1 MLLTRIL
8 LALPALA
15 CHTLALRHGHTS
27 VYLKRGTIF
36 LRHRGQ
42 LHRRAL
48 DKHADFLA
56 SPPRHFALLR
66 TDADELSIY
75 NPTTTLY
82 YAGYISLGSPPQKF
96 LVNFDSGSADLWV
109 PSSRCH
115 SSTCKSHRQ
124 YNAKLSQS
132 RTPAPTQR
140 GGARIGGTQIEYGT
154 GMVGIE
160 PSKDTLK
167 WGSLKTTNIT
177 FGEAVNMTP
186 DFDAQFDGLFGMAF
200 PSLSSAGL
208 EPPFFTLARQRLL
221 NVNQFSFTLGESGGR
236 LDLGK
241 VPGSISNNQVT
252 WVKLVKP
259 RFWAVNVQSIEV
271 ELRHPT
277 LINLGSAT
285 AEANGQKR
293 HSIRVP
299 NSGKLNL
306 SIRGVGLFDSGT
318 TTILCPSAMA
328 TNINR
333 LIGATDNGLHVDCSA
348 STTGPTF
355 YFTIGDGSSSD
366 SVVIPVSPHQYVL
379 GDGNPGHGCMSAFQ
393 PGGPKNRWILG
404 LPFFANRT
412 ITFNI
417 DEGRIGFSQIHHNL
431 SLYER
436 DIDSVLE
443 GEDGSGL
450 ADSDGAL
457 APPLSASNMFS
468 AQDIFYN
475 SEIASSV
482 GSRQTQFV
490 RWTLSA
496 CTTGA
501 LLVHLIA

>member
-1 MLLTRIL
+1 MLLSYIL
-8 LALPALA
+8 LTLPALA
-15 CHTLALRHGHTS
+15 CHTLALRHGYTS

-36 LRHRGQ
+36 VRHRTH
-42 LHRRAL
+42 LHRRTLA
-48 DKHADFLA
+48 KHADFLA
-56 SPPRHFALLR
+56 SPPHLAMDKR
-66 TDADELSIY
+66 DDGNQSIY

-82 YAGYISLGSPPQKF
+82 YAGYISLGSPPQRF

-115 SSTCKSHRQ
+115 SSTCKSHKQ
-124 YNAKLSQS
+124 YNAKLSQT
-132 RTPAPTQR
+132 RAARPAQR
-140 GGARIGGTQIEYGT
+140 SGDRIGGTQIEYGT

-160 PSKDTLK
+160 PSQDTLK
-167 WGSLKTTNIT
+167 WGSLKSQNIT

-208 EPPFFTLARQRLL
+208 EPPFFTFARQRLL

-241 VPGSISNNQVT
+241 VPGSAADDQVT

-259 RFWAVNVQSIEV
+259 QFWAVNVQSIEV

-277 LINLGSAT
+277 LINLAGTAT
-285 AEANGQKR
+285 EARRQKR
-293 HSIRVP
+293 QSIRVP
-299 NSGKLNL
+299 ESGKVNLNVK
-306 SIRGVGLFDSGT
+306 GVGLFDSGT

-355 YFTIGDGSSSD
+355 HFTIGDGTSGD
-366 SVVIPVSPHQYVL
+366 RIVIPVSPHQYIL
-379 GDGNPGHGCMSAFQ
+379 GDGNPSHGCMSAFQ
-393 PGGPKNRWILG
+393 PGGPKNKWILG

-417 DEGRIGFSQIHHNL
+417 DDGRIGFSQLRHNL

-436 DIDSVLE
+436 DIDNALVTESE
-443 GEDGSGL
+443 TDM

-457 APPLSASNMFS
+457 ALPPPPPASNMFS
-468 AQDIFYN
+468 AQNIMRN
-475 SEIASSV
+475 
-482 GSRQTQFV
+482 T
-490 RWTLSA
+490 
-496 CTTGA
+496 
-501 LLVHLIA
+501 